1 MMYGTVF
8 SNLYQNK
15 LLFIYS
21 FCYSFSHRPH
31 SLLRVK
37 KTESYLLSLPQHH
50 QKLLSKYREHLQEV
64 KRCIENNDQII
75 KLIIKDVAHIFENVC
90 PSAAQVDSVRS
101 IQYLIYLIY
110 ILCIR
115 FNLIY

>member
-1 MMYGTVF
+1 MEQCFLIFTRINYC
-8 SNLYQNK
+8 
-15 LLFIYS
+15 LFIHL
-21 FCYSFSHRPH
+21 YSFSHRPH

-90 PSAAQVDSVRS
+90 PSTAQVDSVRN
-101 IQYLIYLIY
+101 IRLI
-110 ILCIR
+110 
-115 FNLIY
+115 